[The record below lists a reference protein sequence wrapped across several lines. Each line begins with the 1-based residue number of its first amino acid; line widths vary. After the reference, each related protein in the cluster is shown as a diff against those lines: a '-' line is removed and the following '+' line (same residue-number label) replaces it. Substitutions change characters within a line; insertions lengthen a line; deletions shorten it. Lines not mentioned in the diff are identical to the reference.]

1 MLRLLQVGRLRKV
14 QAQASR
20 IKDALVKAHN
30 LASSVPTW
38 GSMFWQAVKNER
50 DLYGLEP
57 ALTPLLQSH
66 GYIGDSTISPP
77 REEELRKALQEF
89 ETLGGPS
96 HGTGGSFAR
105 VADIGVGESPE
116 QMAWHLR
123 LPPDMQRA
131 GPELYRNIRA
141 EGAASV
147 RQWISDQHPSLEARQ
162 TPAFQD
168 LFTAAS
174 IIDFELGECK
184 SESAIMQK
192 LGTSDTL
199 EIQLR
204 KLGAFIYYRRTKDKT
219 GANRMLGIRTLRSG
233 CWTMQMLIRKWSIRG
248 LNEVTR

>member
-1 MLRLLQVGRLRKV
+1 MTREWHYNRSGTQIGAEFGQSFYAPYASCGPPTKV

-30 LASSVPTW
+30 LSSSVPTW

-66 GYIGDSTISPP
+66 GYIGDSTIGPP

-89 ETLGGPS
+89 EMLGGPS

-105 VADIGVGESPE
+105 VADIAVGESPE
-116 QMAWHLR
+116 QMAWHLG

-131 GPELYRNIRA
+131 DP
-141 EGAASV
+141 
-147 RQWISDQHPSLEARQ
+147 
-162 TPAFQD
+162 
-168 LFTAAS
+168 
-174 IIDFELGECK
+174 ELGECK
-184 SESAIMQK
+184 SETAIMQK
-192 LGTSDTL
+192 LGTSDT
-199 EIQLR
+199 R
-204 KLGAFIYYRRTKDKT
+204 RFNFANLGLSFTIDEPKTRRVPT
-219 GANRMLGIRTLRSG
+219 GCLVSEPLVPGQTLLRSG

-248 LNEVTR
+248 LNEATR